1 MLNHRPCSSGT
12 AMSQDEN
19 HFGNIIAGTLLGA
32 LCGGGLGLG
41 ACMFIFDEPPLFTG
55 DTILI
60 GAILGGA
67 LGYFLGEGFIEWL
80 KENWWWFW

>member
-1 MLNHRPCSSGT
+1 M
-12 AMSQDEN
+12 
-19 HFGNIIAGTLLGA
+19 
-32 LCGGGLGLG
+32 G
-41 ACMFIFDEPPLFTG
+41 ACMFIFDEPPLFTR

>member
-1 MLNHRPCSSGT
+1 MT
-12 AMSQDEN
+12 QKEN
-19 HFGNIIAGTLLGA
+19 PLGNTIAGTLLGG

-41 ACMFIFDEPPLFTG
+41 ACMFIFDEPPFFTG

-60 GAILGGA
+60 GAMVCGVLGYLLGG
-67 LGYFLGEGFIEWL
+67 GFIEWL